1 MHSGTSSVDED
12 KPSLVDEDQSNAIG
26 LGEVSTLRR
35 AGLIPV
41 GQYLDA
47 VYRCREPVYWTRW
60 ALRALLALGVGHLLA
75 GIVFFFAYNWDDLSS
90 FAKFGILEAG
100 ILISVVLALIVN
112 IDRVGGQALLIAAS
126 VLVGTVLAVIGQVY
140 QTGADAYELF
150 TVWALLIIPWALASR
165 SAAHWTVWLV
175 VVYAALNLYAYQV
188 LIPLEILSTVQL
200 NSLLGVTAA
209 AVLIAREGAVL
220 KGFAWLDFRWTRL
233 VLAIAGLAIVFQPA
247 VAYVLDWDAEIVGA
261 LTFVAIVASIGFVY
275 VRALPDFAVLAITT
289 GFVAL
294 FLMAVGWRVL
304 EEAIGLE
311 WNDTFSMLS
320 VFGLF
325 TLWCAAMTAAT
336 VKTLGALRQ
345 YMGSGGVDA

>member
-1 MHSGTSSVDED
+1 MSSGTSTVDED
-12 KPSLVDEDQSNAIG
+12 KSGTISLS
-26 LGEVSTLRR
+26 EVNTLRR

-41 GQYLDA
+41 ERYLDA
-47 VYRCREPVYWTRW
+47 VYRCREPAYWTRW

-90 FAKFGILEAG
+90 FAKFGILEVG
-100 ILISVVLALIVN
+100 ILTSVGLALIVN
-112 IDRVGGQALLIAAS
+112 IDRVGGQVLLIAAS
-126 VLVGTVLAVIGQVY
+126 VLVGTLLAVIGQVY

-150 TVWALLIIPWALASR
+150 TVWAFLIIPWVVASR
-165 SAAHWTVWLV
+165 SAAHWFVWLV

-188 LIPLEILSTVQL
+188 LIPLEVLSTVQL

-209 AVLIAREGAVL
+209 AALIAREGAVL
-220 KGFAWLDFRWTRL
+220 KGFAWLDVRWTRL
-233 VLAIAGLAIVFQPA
+233 VLAFAGLAIVFQPA
-247 VAYVLDWDAEIVGA
+247 VAYVLEWDAEIIGA
-261 LTFVAIVASIGFVY
+261 LTFVALVASFAFVY
-275 VRALPDFAVLAITT
+275 VRAVADFAVVAITT

-304 EEAIGLE
+304 EETIGLE
-311 WNDTFSMLS
+311 WNDTFSMVS
-320 VFGLF
+320 VFALF
-325 TLWCAAMTAAT
+325 TLWCAAMTAGT